1 MATSMLRRL
10 VSCAR
15 MPWSIASCTS
25 RSPTTGPHAAPTE
38 TSEST
43 ARAPSFPRRYLPSR
57 VRPVLGRD
65 NFVSEQ
71 ACERSVALEQLAR
84 LAVLDDHA
92 VVEDDRAIGRLD
104 GREALRRDEDATAG
118 DGGAGVLDQQ

>member
-25 RSPTTGPHAAPTE
+25 RSPTKGPHAAPTE

-43 ARAPSFPRRYLPSR
+43 ARGPSFPRRYLPSR

-71 ACERSVALEQLAR
+71 ACERAVALEQLAR
-84 LAVLDDHA
+84 LAVLADHA
-92 VVEDDRAIGRLD
+92 AVRGAR
-104 GREALRRDEDATAG
+104 
-118 DGGAGVLDQQ
+118 GGGGPGGW

>member
-15 MPWSIASCTS
+15 IPWSIASCTS

-43 ARAPSFPRRYLPSR
+43 ASAPSFPRRYLPSR
-57 VRPVLGRD
+57 VSPVLRCD

-71 ACERSVALEQLAR
+71 AGERSVVLEQVAR

-92 VVEDDRAIGRLD
+92 VVEHDGAVGRLD
-104 GREALRRDEDATAG
+104 RRQT
-118 DGGAGVLDQQ
+118 